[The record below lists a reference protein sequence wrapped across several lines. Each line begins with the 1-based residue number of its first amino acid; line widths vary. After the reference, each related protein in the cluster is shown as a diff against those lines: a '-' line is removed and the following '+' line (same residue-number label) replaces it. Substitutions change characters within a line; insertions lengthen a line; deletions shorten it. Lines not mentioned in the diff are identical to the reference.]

1 MRKVNFLNLAKYRAT
16 QGCLCT
22 IISNKKELNNS
33 QQIND
38 VLYNF
43 YQILFK
49 EKLSLLEECIQSFL
63 DKVSL
68 SKLTEKQTLK
78 CQGPITESELLN
90 ALTSM
95 DNEK

>member
-1 MRKVNFLNLAKYRAT
+1 M
-16 QGCLCT
+16 
-22 IISNKKELNNS
+22 
-33 QQIND
+33 
-38 VLYNF
+38 LYNF

-49 EKLSLLEECIQSFL
+49 EKLSLLEKCIQSFL

-68 SKLTEKQTLK
+68 SKLTENQTLK